1 MGEYL
6 SSNALIAYPFREDT
20 QGFHRVGL
28 RIPPDLIVD
37 AAFEGTGSTMWYLD
51 RIQRISASQ
60 LDLIVAQNGV
70 FPCRCSATLAVDPVL
85 GTLSPYILAFD
96 PEPLPPLP
104 PRTARLILS
113 REALTSYLGTLTDGQ
128 RVQFGTSL
136 PFESSTVDYD
146 SRGVHSIALWN
157 NGPPNTMRTIEPVPT
172 GRQNY
177 QLYDAVFG
185 DVTINCG
192 YNLSLDQVGPTEGDQ
207 TSLTLHAVPGAG
219 AGKAPCVDEPTFTRG
234 IPGVIPLQGTV
245 TIKGGQDGCY
255 AVVPIPSLGT
265 IQLQGHC
272 QACCSCDD
280 YVAYLNYLHGL
291 CDRIRTLHDD
301 LDTLRDDAYEPAVK
315 RYNTVVAP
323 PYLTP
328 TMWIYGFRGSNYGI
342 HGSSSERVGSPN
354 WFRAVITIVNNS
366 NNPISISALGAT
378 AAPGHA
384 VSASYTID
392 GLAASYGKAL
402 EVDSLA
408 EGLPIIPAGCRVVVT
423 VLFNVELQTW
433 LIWGQWDLT
442 VYGAAVDT
450 ETGEVTPLAKT
461 FTTT

>member
-6 SSNALIAYPFREDT
+6 SSNALIAYPFLEDAP
-20 QGFHRVGL
+20 GLRGVGL
-28 RIPPDLIVD
+28 RIPLDLIVD
-37 AAFEGTGSTMWYLD
+37 AAFEANTMYGWWYLD

-60 LDLIVAQNGV
+60 LDLIVAQDGV

-113 REALTSYLGTLTDGQ
+113 REALTSYLGTLADSQ
-128 RVQFGTSL
+128 IVQFGTSL
-136 PFESSTVDYD
+136 PFEKTATDPSG
-146 SRGVHSIALWN
+146 RGVSSLMLWN
-157 NGPPNTMRTIEPVPT
+157 DGPPGPFTTPIST
-172 GRQNY
+172 GLGNGNY
-177 QLYDAVFG
+177 PDGAIRG

-192 YNLSLDQVGPTEGDQ
+192 YNISLDQVDPAAGDQ
-207 TSLTLHAVPGAG
+207 TPLTLQAVPGAG
-219 AGKAPCVDEPTFTRG
+219 VGKAPCVDEPTFTKG

-272 QACCSCDD
+272 QACCTCDD
-280 YVAYLNYLHGL
+280 YIVYLDYLHGL
-291 CDRIRTLHDD
+291 CDRVRALHIK
-301 LDTLRDDAYEPAVK
+301 LDTLWTDCYEPAVQ
-315 RYNTVVAP
+315 RYNTVLAP
-323 PYLTP
+323 PYLAP
-328 TMWIYGFRGSNYGI
+328 TLAIYGFRGSDYGLK
-342 HGSSSERVGSPN
+342 GSPSGRVGSPN

-366 NNPISISALGAT
+366 INPISISALGAT
-378 AAPGHA
+378 ATPGTA

-392 GLAASYGKAL
+392 GPGAPVGGALAIGSLAA
-402 EVDSLA
+402 
-408 EGLPIIPAGCRVVVT
+408 GLPAIPAGRRVVVT
-423 VLFNVELQTW
+423 VLYNAELQTW
-433 LIWGQWDLT
+433 LGSGQWVLT
-442 VYGAAVDT
+442 VYGAAIDNVT
-450 ETGEVTPLAKT
+450 AQVTPLAKT